1 MLMYVNKLIEN
12 KSNLNFNTQSMFK
25 GSNEKI
31 KGYLKF
37 NSMLQE
43 YLNCFSYEKLHA
55 LATIANLEVMPPA
68 NDTRR
73 PLK

>member
-1 MLMYVNKLIEN
+1 
-12 KSNLNFNTQSMFK
+12 MFK